1 MRFACDIERKMV
13 IFAWLILATFMLL
26 WLISLSVMS
35 VGIFV
40 SLIVNLA
47 LLPLRISLWILRLF
61 FGIF

>member
-1 MRFACDIERKMV
+1 MV
-13 IFAWLILATFMLL
+13 IIAWMILATLMLMG
-26 WLISLSVMS
+26 LISLSVMS

-47 LLPLRISLWILRLF
+47 LLPLRLFILFLRLF